1 MHLLKAGV
9 FGLDGCPVTKLES
22 EHMFDNETLVSTR
35 ERAAVLALMA
45 RRKVQW
51 NRLAGSIEEA
61 GSALALLEE
70 LEEAND
76 PRLFAVESAE
86 ITLDQLEE
94 RVISYEQEGIRLITV
109 LDAAYPMNL
118 RMVHDRPPA
127 LFVRG
132 ELSAVDERS
141 VAVVG
146 SRKASPAGL
155 EKAAEIAQDLVSR
168 DYVVVSGLAAGIDTA
183 AHQATLDAGGR
194 TVAAIGTG
202 LRHHFPKQ
210 NVELQERLGRE
221 SAVISQFWPGQ
232 EARRWTFPQRNAVM
246 SGFAR
251 ASVVV
256 EAGDKS
262 GARMQARL
270 AVEHGRPV
278 FLLRSLLRH
287 QWAQMYANERPGT
300 YVVETSDEI
309 VQHLDRLYADEL
321 VLTA

>member
-1 MHLLKAGV
+1 M
-9 FGLDGCPVTKLES
+9 TKLES
-22 EHMFDNETLVSTR
+22 EHMFDSETLVSTR

-61 GSALALLEE
+61 RSALALLEE
-70 LEEAND
+70 LEETND

-118 RMVHDRPPA
+118 RMVYDRPPA

-155 EKAAEIAQDLVSR
+155 EKAAEIARDLVSR

-183 AHQATLDAGGR
+183 AHQATLEAGGR

-210 NVELQERLGRE
+210 NAELQERLGRE

-251 ASVVV
+251 ASIVV
-256 EAGDKS
+256 EAGNKS

-287 QWAQMYANERPGT
+287 QWAQTYANERPGT

-309 VQHLDRLYADEL
+309 VQHLERLYADEL
-321 VLTA
+321 ALTA

>member
-1 MHLLKAGV
+1 M
-9 FGLDGCPVTKLES
+9 TKLEY
-22 EHMFDNETLVSTR
+22 EHMFDGKTLVSTR

-51 NRLAGSIEEA
+51 NRLAGSIEET
-61 GSALALLEE
+61 GSALVLLEE

-132 ELSAVDERS
+132 ELSALDERS

-146 SRKASPAGL
+146 SRKASSAGL
-155 EKAAEIAQDLVSR
+155 EKAAEIARDLVSR

-194 TVAAIGTG
+194 TVAVIGTG

-210 NVELQERLGRE
+210 NAELQERLGRE

-251 ASVVV
+251 ASIVV
-256 EAGDKS
+256 EAGNKS

-287 QWAQMYANERPGT
+287 QWAQTYASERPGT

-309 VQHLDRLYADEL
+309 VHHLERLYADEL
-321 VLTA
+321 ALTA

>member
-1 MHLLKAGV
+1 M
-9 FGLDGCPVTKLES
+9 TKLEY
-22 EHMFDNETLVSTR
+22 EHMFDSETLVSTR

-127 LFVRG
+127 LFARG
-132 ELSAVDERS
+132 ELSPADERS

-155 EKAAEIAQDLVSR
+155 ERLQRSLGIWSAATMLWSAASLLVSTLPPTR
-168 DYVVVSGLAAGIDTA
+168 RRWGRVGEPWRRSAPAYGITSQSRTRSCRSDLAVRAPLSPSSGPARKHVVGRSPS
-183 AHQATLDAGGR
+183 ATL
-194 TVAAIGTG
+194 
-202 LRHHFPKQ
+202 
-210 NVELQERLGRE
+210 
-221 SAVISQFWPGQ
+221 
-232 EARRWTFPQRNAVM
+232 
-246 SGFAR
+246 
-251 ASVVV
+251 
-256 EAGDKS
+256 
-262 GARMQARL
+262 
-270 AVEHGRPV
+270 
-278 FLLRSLLRH
+278 
-287 QWAQMYANERPGT
+287 
-300 YVVETSDEI
+300 
-309 VQHLDRLYADEL
+309 
-321 VLTA
+321 

>member
-1 MHLLKAGV
+1 M
-9 FGLDGCPVTKLES
+9 TKLDS
-22 EHMFDNETLVSTR
+22 EHMFDGETLVSTR

-70 LEEAND
+70 LEKAKD
-76 PRLFAVESAE
+76 PRLFSVESAE
-86 ITLDQLEE
+86 VTLDQLEE
-94 RVISYEQEGIRLITV
+94 RVISYEQEGIWLTTV

-118 RMVHDRPPA
+118 RMVHDRPPV

-132 ELSAVDERS
+132 RLSAVDERS

-146 SRKASPAGL
+146 SRKASPEGL
-155 EKAAEIAQDLVSR
+155 EKAAEIARDLVAH

-183 AHQATLDAGGR
+183 AHQATLDVDGR
-194 TVAAIGTG
+194 TVGVVGTG

-210 NVELQERLGRE
+210 NAELQERLGRE
-221 SAVISQFWPGQ
+221 SAVVSQFWPGQ

-246 SGFAR
+246 SGFSR
-251 ASVVV
+251 ASIIV
-256 EAGDKS
+256 EAGNKS

-270 AVEHGRPV
+270 AIEHGRPV
-278 FLLRSLLRH
+278 LLLRSLLRH
-287 QWAQMYANERPGT
+287 QWAQTYANERSGT
-300 YVVETSDEI
+300 YVVETSEEI
-309 VQHLDRLYADEL
+309 LQHLERLYSDEL